1 MEKLKR
7 NTLKTLFAL
16 LVSSMAKV
24 SYSNGNPYRD
34 RFQSYRQTFRIEP
47 NPIETERIINNILGG
62 KKIFISRKVNCLS
75 CHEAP
80 IIEEKFQGNFGPPL
94 GGVGSRYDKEELR
107 LRVIDSKLIN
117 PDSIMPSYFK
127 KIKFERTPREFLNK
141 TILSAQE
148 VEDLVEYLYSL
159 K

>member
-1 MEKLKR
+1 MNLIIY
-7 NTLKTLFAL
+7 F
-16 LVSSMAKV
+16 
-24 SYSNGNPYRD
+24 
-34 RFQSYRQTFRIEP
+34 FF
-47 NPIETERIINNILGG
+47 IINLFFGISRAETNKFFEIDKKKFIAVKIKKDLQGNIERG
-62 KKIFISRKVNCLS
+62 KKAFISRKVNCLS

-94 GGVGSRYDKEELR
+94 GGIGSRYNKEELR
-107 LRVIDSKLIN
+107 LRVIDSKSIN
-117 PDSIMPSYFK
+117 PNSIMPSYFK
-127 KIKFERTPREFLNK
+127 KIKYERTPREFLNR

>member
-1 MEKLKR
+1 MNLIISFF
-7 NTLKTLFAL
+7 L
-16 LVSSMAKV
+16 
-24 SYSNGNPYRD
+24 
-34 RFQSYRQTFRIEP
+34 
-47 NPIETERIINNILGG
+47 IINLFLGTCRAETNKFFEIDKKNFIALKIKKDLQGNIERG

-80 IIEEKFQGNFGPPL
+80 IIEEKFQGNFGPSL
-94 GGVGSRYDKEELR
+94 IGVGSRYSREELR
-107 LRVIDSKLIN
+107 LRVIDSKAIN

-127 KIKFERTPREFLNK
+127 KIKFERTPEEFLNK
-141 TILSAQE
+141 TILSVQE

>member
-1 MEKLKR
+1 MNLIIY
-7 NTLKTLFAL
+7 F
-16 LVSSMAKV
+16 
-24 SYSNGNPYRD
+24 
-34 RFQSYRQTFRIEP
+34 FF
-47 NPIETERIINNILGG
+47 IINLFFGISRAETNKFFEIDKKKFIAVKIKKDLQGNIERG

-94 GGVGSRYDKEELR
+94 GGIGSRYNKEELR
-107 LRVIDSKLIN
+107 LRVIDSKSIN
-117 PDSIMPSYFK
+117 PNSIMPSYFK
-127 KIKFERTPREFLNK
+127 KIKYERTPREFLNR

>member
-1 MEKLKR
+1 MNFLI
-7 NTLKTLFAL
+7 
-16 LVSSMAKV
+16 SS
-24 SYSNGNPYRD
+24 
-34 RFQSYRQTFRIEP
+34 FF
-47 NPIETERIINNILGG
+47 IINLFFGVCRAESNKFFEIDKKNYLAIKIKKDLQGNIERG
-62 KKIFISRKVNCLS
+62 KKVFISRKVNCLS

-80 IIEEKFQGNFGPPL
+80 IIEEKFQGNFGPSL
-94 GGVGSRYDKEELR
+94 GGVGSRYNKKELR
-107 LRVIDSKLIN
+107 LRVIDSKSIN

-127 KIKFERTPREFLNK
+127 KIKFERTPAEFLNK

>member
-1 MEKLKR
+1 MNLILSSFFIL
-7 NTLKTLFAL
+7 NLFLSICRADTNKFFEIDKKNFIAVKIKKDL
-16 LVSSMAKV
+16 Q
-24 SYSNGNPYRD
+24 GN
-34 RFQSYRQTFRIEP
+34 IE
-47 NPIETERIINNILGG
+47 RG

-94 GGVGSRYDKEELR
+94 GGIGSRYNKEELR
-107 LRVIDSKLIN
+107 LRVIDSKSIN

-127 KIKFERTPREFLNK
+127 KIKFERTPEELLNK

>member
-1 MEKLKR
+1 MNLIIY
-7 NTLKTLFAL
+7 F
-16 LVSSMAKV
+16 
-24 SYSNGNPYRD
+24 
-34 RFQSYRQTFRIEP
+34 FF
-47 NPIETERIINNILGG
+47 IINLFFGISRAETNKFFEIDKKKFIAVKIKKDLQGNIERG

-75 CHEAP
+75 CHKAP

-94 GGVGSRYDKEELR
+94 GGIGSRYNKEELR
-107 LRVIDSKLIN
+107 LRVIDSKSIN
-117 PDSIMPSYFK
+117 PNSIMPSYFK
-127 KIKFERTPREFLNK
+127 KIKYERTPREFLNR

>member
-1 MEKLKR
+1 MNL
-7 NTLKTLFAL
+7 LISYFCIIYLFLGICRAETNKFFEIDKKNFL
-16 LVSSMAKV
+16 AIKIKEDLQ
-24 SYSNGNPYRD
+24 GD
-34 RFQSYRQTFRIEP
+34 IE
-47 NPIETERIINNILGG
+47 RG

-80 IIEEKFQGNFGPPL
+80 IIEEKFQGNFGPSL
-94 GGVGSRYDKEELR
+94 GGVGSRYNKEELR
-107 LRVIDSKLIN
+107 LRIIDLKSIN

-127 KIKFERTPREFLNK
+127 KIKFERTPAEFLNK

-148 VEDLVEYLYSL
+148 VEDLLEYLYSL

>member
-1 MEKLKR
+1 MNLIIS
-7 NTLKTLFAL
+7 F
-16 LVSSMAKV
+16 
-24 SYSNGNPYRD
+24 
-34 RFQSYRQTFRIEP
+34 FF
-47 NPIETERIINNILGG
+47 IINLFFGICRAETNKFFEIDKKKFIAVKIKKDLQGNIERG

-94 GGVGSRYDKEELR
+94 GGVGSRYEKEELR
-107 LRVIDSKLIN
+107 LRVIDSKSIN
-117 PDSIMPSYFK
+117 PGSIMPSYFK
-127 KIKFERTPREFLNK
+127 NIKYERTPAEFLNK

-148 VEDLVEYLYSL
+148 VEDLVDYLYCL

>member
-1 MEKLKR
+1 MNLIIY
-7 NTLKTLFAL
+7 F
-16 LVSSMAKV
+16 
-24 SYSNGNPYRD
+24 
-34 RFQSYRQTFRIEP
+34 FF
-47 NPIETERIINNILGG
+47 IINLFFGISRAETNKFFEIDKKKFIAVKIKKDLQGNIERG
-62 KKIFISRKVNCLS
+62 KKTFISRKVNCLS

-94 GGVGSRYDKEELR
+94 GGIGSRYNKEELR
-107 LRVIDSKLIN
+107 LRVIDSKSIN
-117 PDSIMPSYFK
+117 PNSIMPSYFK
-127 KIKFERTPREFLNK
+127 KIKFERTPREFLNR

>member
-1 MEKLKR
+1 MNLII
-7 NTLKTLFAL
+7 
-16 LVSSMAKV
+16 SS
-24 SYSNGNPYRD
+24 
-34 RFQSYRQTFRIEP
+34 FF
-47 NPIETERIINNILGG
+47 IINLFLGICRAETNKFFEIDKKKLIAVKIKKDLQGNIERG

-80 IIEEKFQGNFGPPL
+80 IIEEKFQGNFGPAL
-94 GGVGSRYDKEELR
+94 GGIGSRYNKEELR
-107 LRVIDSKLIN
+107 LRVIDSKSIN
-117 PDSIMPSYFK
+117 PESIMPSYFK
-127 KIKFERTPREFLNK
+127 KIKFERTPSVFFNR

>member
-1 MEKLKR
+1 MNFLILFFLIIYLFSAISRAETNKFYEIDEKHFSAIKIKKDLQ
-7 NTLKTLFAL
+7 
-16 LVSSMAKV
+16 
-24 SYSNGNPYRD
+24 GN
-34 RFQSYRQTFRIEP
+34 IE
-47 NPIETERIINNILGG
+47 RG

-94 GGVGSRYDKEELR
+94 DGVGSRYSLEELR
-107 LRVIDSKLIN
+107 LRVIDAKVIN

-127 KIKFERTPREFLNK
+127 KINFPRTPAEFLNK

>member
-1 MEKLKR
+1 MNLLIYSFFIVNLFLAVCRADTNKFFEIDKKNYLAVKIKKDLKG
-7 NTLKTLFAL
+7 NI
-16 LVSSMAKV
+16 VS
-24 SYSNGNPYRD
+24 
-34 RFQSYRQTFRIEP
+34 
-47 NPIETERIINNILGG
+47 G

-80 IIEEKFQGNFGPPL
+80 IIEEKFQGNFGPSL
-94 GGVGSRYDKEELR
+94 GGVGSRYNKEELR
-107 LRVIDSKLIN
+107 LRVIDSKSIN

-127 KIKFERTPREFLNK
+127 KIKFERTPVELLNK

>member
-1 MEKLKR
+1 MNLIIS
-7 NTLKTLFAL
+7 F
-16 LVSSMAKV
+16 
-24 SYSNGNPYRD
+24 
-34 RFQSYRQTFRIEP
+34 FF
-47 NPIETERIINNILGG
+47 IINLFFGICVAETNKFFEIDKKKFIAIKIKKDLQGNIERG

-94 GGVGSRYDKEELR
+94 GGIGSRYNKEELR
-107 LRVIDSKLIN
+107 LRVIDSKSIN
-117 PDSIMPSYFK
+117 PNSIMPSYFK
-127 KIKFERTPREFLNK
+127 KIKFERTPREFLDK

>member
-1 MEKLKR
+1 MNLIISFFFI
-7 NTLKTLFAL
+7 TSLFFGICRAETNKFFEIDKKNFIAVKIKKDL
-16 LVSSMAKV
+16 Q
-24 SYSNGNPYRD
+24 GN
-34 RFQSYRQTFRIEP
+34 IE
-47 NPIETERIINNILGG
+47 RG

-94 GGVGSRYDKEELR
+94 GGIGSRYNKDELR
-107 LRVIDSKLIN
+107 LRVIDSKSVN
-117 PDSIMPSYFK
+117 PNSIMPSYFK
-127 KIKFERTPREFLNK
+127 KIKFERTPREFLNR

>member
-1 MEKLKR
+1 M
-7 NTLKTLFAL
+7 NLFIFL
-16 LVSSMAKV
+16 
-24 SYSNGNPYRD
+24 
-34 RFQSYRQTFRIEP
+34 FF
-47 NPIETERIINNILGG
+47 IINFFLGICRADTNKFFEIDKKNFLAVKIKEDLKGNKEKG

-80 IIEEKFQGNFGPPL
+80 IIEEKFQGNFGPSL
-94 GGVGSRYDKEELR
+94 SGIGSRYNKEELR
-107 LRVIDSKLIN
+107 LRVIDAKSIN

-127 KIKFERTPREFLNK
+127 KIKFERTPKEFLNR

>member
-1 MEKLKR
+1 MNLLISSFFIISLFFSVCRAETNKFFEIDKKNYLAVKIKKNLK
-7 NTLKTLFAL
+7 
-16 LVSSMAKV
+16 
-24 SYSNGNPYRD
+24 GN
-34 RFQSYRQTFRIEP
+34 IE
-47 NPIETERIINNILGG
+47 RG

-94 GGVGSRYDKEELR
+94 GGIGSRYNKEELR
-107 LRVIDSKLIN
+107 LRVIDAKSIN

-127 KIKFERTPREFLNK
+127 KIKFERTPVEFLNK

>member
-1 MEKLKR
+1 MNL
-7 NTLKTLFAL
+7 LISYFCIIYLFLGICRAETNKFFEIDKKNFL
-16 LVSSMAKV
+16 AIKIKEDLQ
-24 SYSNGNPYRD
+24 GD
-34 RFQSYRQTFRIEP
+34 IE
-47 NPIETERIINNILGG
+47 RG

-80 IIEEKFQGNFGPPL
+80 IIEEKFQGNFGPSL
-94 GGVGSRYDKEELR
+94 GGVGSRYNKEELR
-107 LRVIDSKLIN
+107 LRIIDLKSIN

-127 KIKFERTPREFLNK
+127 KIKFERTPAEFLNR

>member
-1 MEKLKR
+1 MNLIILSFYVINQFLGICRAETYKLLEIDKK
-7 NTLKTLFAL
+7 NYIAVKIKKDLQ
-16 LVSSMAKV
+16 
-24 SYSNGNPYRD
+24 GN
-34 RFQSYRQTFRIEP
+34 IE
-47 NPIETERIINNILGG
+47 RG
-62 KKIFISRKVNCLS
+62 KKVFISRKVNCLS

-80 IIEEKFQGNFGPPL
+80 IIEEKFQGNFGPSL
-94 GGVGSRYDKEELR
+94 GGVGSRYNKEELR
-107 LRVIDSKLIN
+107 LRVIDSKSIN

-127 KIKFERTPREFLNK
+127 KIKFERTPAEFLNK

>member
-1 MEKLKR
+1 MNLIIS
-7 NTLKTLFAL
+7 F
-16 LVSSMAKV
+16 
-24 SYSNGNPYRD
+24 
-34 RFQSYRQTFRIEP
+34 FF
-47 NPIETERIINNILGG
+47 IINLFFGICRAETNKFFEIDKKNFIAVKIKKDLQGNIERG

-94 GGVGSRYDKEELR
+94 GGIGSRYNKEELR
-107 LRVIDSKLIN
+107 LRVIDSKSIN

-127 KIKFERTPREFLNK
+127 KIKFERTPGEFLNR

>member
-1 MEKLKR
+1 MNLI
-7 NTLKTLFAL
+7 
-16 LVSSMAKV
+16 VS
-24 SYSNGNPYRD
+24 
-34 RFQSYRQTFRIEP
+34 FFF
-47 NPIETERIINNILGG
+47 IINLFFGICRAETNKFFEIDKKKFIAVKIKKDLQGNIERG

-94 GGVGSRYDKEELR
+94 SGIGSRYNKEELR
-107 LRVIDSKLIN
+107 LRVIDSKSIN
-117 PDSIMPSYFK
+117 PDTIMPSYFK
-127 KIKFERTPREFLNK
+127 IIKFERTPREFLNR